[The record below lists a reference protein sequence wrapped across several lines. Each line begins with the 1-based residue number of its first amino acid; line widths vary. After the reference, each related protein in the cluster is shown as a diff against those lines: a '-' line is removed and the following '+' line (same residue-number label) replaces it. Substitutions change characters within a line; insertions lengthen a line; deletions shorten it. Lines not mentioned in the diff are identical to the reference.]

1 MFEWLKDKF
10 KKKEDEVK
18 EEIQEVKEEL
28 SEDNKEEEIED
39 IHEKLEEVEVKGNLS
54 EEDIKTSEKKEDTN
68 KEFQDKEVIED
79 ALGKKS
85 EKEDE
90 VKEEIQVSKGELSE
104 EKKEEDLEEIH
115 EKLEEGNLSNE
126 NIKTSEKK
134 EDTNKEFQDKE
145 VIENAL
151 EKKAEEKESEVKEEI
166 QAVKEELS
174 EDNKEHDIEEIE
186 NIHEKLEEVEEK
198 ENLPEEDIE
207 TSEKKEDTNK
217 EFQDKEVIED
227 AIEKK
232 AEEKE
237 SEVKEEIHEKLEE
250 VEEKGNLSEEDIKTS
265 EKKEDTNKE
274 FQDKEVIDDAI
285 ENKAEE
291 KEEEPKKVSLFQRLK
306 EGLDKTRKEV
316 GIKINTVLGAYVKID
331 DEMLEDLEDILVSAD
346 VGMETTMKLIDNL
359 RETIIREKVN
369 DPKEVKPL
377 LLEEAKK
384 LMNPE
389 LNTKINSEPPVII
402 LVVGVNG
409 VGKTTTI
416 GKLSQR
422 FKNENKSVLV
432 CAADTFR
439 AAAIDQLKEWGSRA
453 NVDVISHDEGSDPAA
468 VVFDAIEAAK
478 ARKTDVLIVD
488 TAGRLHN
495 KSNLMKELEKI
506 NRIISKKYPEA
517 NRENLLVLDS
527 TTGQNAINQAK
538 TFKEVTDISAIALTK
553 LDGTAK
559 GGVVIALQSE
569 LGIPIKL
576 IGVGEGIEDLQDF
589 NIDTFLETIFG

>member
-1 MFEWLKDKF
+1 MKLRKKF
-10 KKKEDEVK
+10 KKLKK
-18 EEIQEVKEEL
+18 NSLKTT
-28 SEDNKEEEIED
+28 KKIED
-39 IHEKLEEVEVKGNLS
+39 IHEKLEEVEEKGNLS
-54 EEDIKTSEKKEDTN
+54 EEDIKTSEKKEDIN
-68 KEFQDKEVIED
+68 EEFQDKEVIED
-79 ALGKKS
+79 ALEKKS

-90 VKEEIQVSKGELSE
+90 VKEEIQV
-104 EKKEEDLEEIH
+104 
-115 EKLEEGNLSNE
+115 
-126 NIKTSEKK
+126 
-134 EDTNKEFQDKE
+134 
-145 VIENAL
+145 
-151 EKKAEEKESEVKEEI
+151 VKEEF
-166 QAVKEELS
+166 S
-174 EDNKEHDIEEIE
+174 EGNKEQDIEEIDD
-186 NIHEKLEEVEEK
+186 IHEKLEEVEEK

-207 TSEKKEDTNK
+207 TSEKKEDSIE
-217 EFQDKEVIED
+217 EFQDKEAIED
-227 AIEKK
+227 TIE
-232 AEEKE
+232 
-237 SEVKEEIHEKLEE
+237 I
-250 VEEKGNLSEEDIKTS
+250 
-265 EKKEDTNKE
+265 
-274 FQDKEVIDDAI
+274 
-285 ENKAEE
+285 KAEE

>member
-39 IHEKLEEVEVKGNLS
+39 IHEKLEEVEEKGNLS

-104 EKKEEDLEEIH
+104 DKKEEDI
-115 EKLEEGNLSNE
+115 
-126 NIKTSEKK
+126 
-134 EDTNKEFQDKE
+134 
-145 VIENAL
+145 
-151 EKKAEEKESEVKEEI
+151 
-166 QAVKEELS
+166 
-174 EDNKEHDIEEIE
+174 
-186 NIHEKLEEVEEK
+186 
-198 ENLPEEDIE
+198 
-207 TSEKKEDTNK
+207 
-217 EFQDKEVIED
+217 
-227 AIEKK
+227 
-232 AEEKE
+232 
-237 SEVKEEIHEKLEE
+237 EEIHEKLEE

-265 EKKEDTNKE
+265 EKKEDTNNEFQDKEVIEDSIEKKAEEKESEVKEEIQISKEELSEDNKEEEIEDIHEKLEEVEEKENLPEDDIETSEKKEYTNKE
-274 FQDKEVIDDAI
+274 FQDKEVVEDAL
-285 ENKAEE
+285 EKKAEE

>member
-1 MFEWLKDKF
+1 MFEWFKDKF

-18 EEIQEVKEEL
+18 EELQEVKDEIS
-28 SEDNKEEEIED
+28 SEDNQEEELEE
-39 IHEKLEEVEVKGNLS
+39 IHEKLEKVSEEGNLS
-54 EEDIKTSEKKEDTN
+54 EEVLEASEDIEDTN
-68 KEFQDKEVIED
+68 EKFQDKEVIEE
-79 ALGKKS
+79 AIEKKT
-85 EKEDE
+85 EE
-90 VKEEIQVSKGELSE
+90 KEEIKE
-104 EKKEEDLEEIH
+104 EIKEEDKNLEEIH
-115 EKLEEGNLSNE
+115 EKLEEVSEEGNLSE
-126 NIKTSEKK
+126 EDLKTSEDI
-134 EDTNKEFQDKE
+134 EDTNEKFQDKE
-145 VIENAL
+145 VIE
-151 EKKAEEKESEVKEEI
+151 E
-166 QAVKEELS
+166 
-174 EDNKEHDIEEIE
+174 
-186 NIHEKLEEVEEK
+186 
-198 ENLPEEDIE
+198 
-207 TSEKKEDTNK
+207 
-217 EFQDKEVIED
+217 
-227 AIEKK
+227 
-232 AEEKE
+232 
-237 SEVKEEIHEKLEE
+237 
-250 VEEKGNLSEEDIKTS
+250 
-265 EKKEDTNKE
+265 
-274 FQDKEVIDDAI
+274 AI
-285 ENKAEE
+285 ENKTEE
-291 KEEEPKKVSLFQRLK
+291 KEVNNLEENSENLEEELEEITEAPKKASLFQRLK
-306 EGLDKTRKEV
+306 DGLDKTRKEV

-377 LLEEAKK
+377 LLKEAKK
-384 LMNPE
+384 LMNPK
-389 LNTKINSEPPVII
+389 LNTKINSDPPAII

-439 AAAIDQLKEWGSRA
+439 AAAIDQLKEWGIRA

-478 ARKTDVLIVD
+478 ARNTDVLIVD

-506 NRIISKKYPEA
+506 NRIITQKYPEA

-589 NIDTFLETIFG
+589 NIDTFLDTIFG

>member
-10 KKKEDEVK
+10 KKKDENENIEELVK
-18 EEIQEVKEEL
+18 ENI
-28 SEDNKEEEIED
+28 SEEE
-39 IHEKLEEVEVKGNLS
+39 K
-54 EEDIKTSEKKEDTN
+54 
-68 KEFQDKEVIED
+68 Q
-79 ALGKKS
+79 
-85 EKEDE
+85 
-90 VKEEIQVSKGELSE
+90 EEI
-104 EKKEEDLEEIH
+104 EEIH
-115 EKLEEGNLSNE
+115 EKLEEASEGGELSKE
-126 NIKTSEKK
+126 ELETSEEIK
-134 EDTNKEFQDKE
+134 DTNKSFQDSE

-151 EKKAEEKESEVKEEI
+151 DNKTDENISEEEKKEEI
-166 QAVKEELS
+166 
-174 EDNKEHDIEEIE
+174 EEI
-186 NIHEKLEEVEEK
+186 NEKLEEVSEEGELSK
-198 ENLPEEDIE
+198 EEEVEI
-207 TSEKKEDTNK
+207 SEEIKDTN
-217 EFQDKEVIED
+217 EAFQDDNVIKDATETKEKD
-227 AIEKK
+227 
-232 AEEKE
+232 
-237 SEVKEEIHEKLEE
+237 EVKEE
-250 VEEKGNLSEEDIKTS
+250 
-265 EKKEDTNKE
+265 
-274 FQDKEVIDDAI
+274 
-285 ENKAEE
+285 
-291 KEEEPKKVSLFQRLK
+291 PKKASLFQRLK
-306 EGLDKTRKEV
+306 DGLDKTRKEV
-316 GIKINTVLGAYVKID
+316 GIKINTVLGAYLKID
-331 DEMLEDLEDILVSAD
+331 DEMLEDLEDILISAD

-359 RETIIREKVN
+359 RETIIREKIN

-377 LLEEAKK
+377 LMAEAKK

-389 LNTKINSEPPVII
+389 LNSKINSEPPVII

-416 GKLSQR
+416 GKLSSR
-422 FKNENKSVLV
+422 FKIEGKSVLV

-439 AAAIDQLKEWGSRA
+439 AAAIDQLKEWGNRA
-453 NVDVISHDEGSDPAA
+453 NIDVISHDEGSDPAS

-506 NRIISKKYPEA
+506 NRIITNKYPEA

-576 IGVGEGIEDLQDF
+576 IGVGEGIDDLQDF

>member
-1 MFEWLKDKF
+1 MFEWFKDKF

-18 EEIQEVKEEL
+18 EEVQEVK
-28 SEDNKEEEIED
+28 DEIS
-39 IHEKLEEVEVKGNLS
+39 S
-54 EEDIKTSEKKEDTN
+54 EEN
-68 KEFQDKEVIED
+68 Q
-79 ALGKKS
+79 
-85 EKEDE
+85 
-90 VKEEIQVSKGELSE
+90 EE
-104 EKKEEDLEEIH
+104 LEEIH
-115 EKLEEGNLSNE
+115 EKLEEVSEEGNLSE
-126 NIKTSEKK
+126 EDLEASEEI
-134 EDTNKEFQDKE
+134 EDTNEKFQDKE
-145 VIENAL
+145 VIEEAIEN
-151 EKKAEEKESEVKEEI
+151 KTEEKEDSKEEFKEDELI
-166 QAVKEELS
+166 DDNLEEIKEEDKDL
-174 EDNKEHDIEEIE
+174 EEI
-186 NIHEKLEEVEEK
+186 HEMLEEVSEEG
-198 ENLPEEDIE
+198 NLSEEDLE
-207 TSEKKEDTNK
+207 ASEKIEDTNEK
-217 EFQDKEVIED
+217 FQDKEVIEE
-227 AIEKK
+227 AI
-232 AEEKE
+232 
-237 SEVKEEIHEKLEE
+237 
-250 VEEKGNLSEEDIKTS
+250 D
-265 EKKEDTNKE
+265 
-274 FQDKEVIDDAI
+274 
-285 ENKAEE
+285 NKAEE
-291 KEEEPKKVSLFQRLK
+291 KEENQENLEEEVEEVEEPKKASLFQRLMD
-306 EGLDKTRKEV
+306 GLDKTRKEV

-389 LNTKINSEPPVII
+389 LNTKINSDAPAII

-439 AAAIDQLKEWGSRA
+439 AAAIDQLKEWGIRA

-478 ARKTDVLIVD
+478 ARNTDVLIVD

-576 IGVGEGIEDLQDF
+576 IGVGEGIDDLQDF

>member
-1 MFEWLKDKF
+1 MFEWFKDKF

-18 EEIQEVKEEL
+18 EELQEVKNEIS
-28 SEDNKEEEIED
+28 SEDNQEE
-39 IHEKLEEVEVKGNLS
+39 N
-54 EEDIKTSEKKEDTN
+54 
-68 KEFQDKEVIED
+68 
-79 ALGKKS
+79 
-85 EKEDE
+85 
-90 VKEEIQVSKGELSE
+90 
-104 EKKEEDLEEIH
+104 LEEIH
-115 EKLEEGNLSNE
+115 EKLEEVSEEGNLSE
-126 NIKTSEKK
+126 EDLETSEEI
-134 EDTNKEFQDKE
+134 EDTNERFQDKE
-145 VIENAL
+145 VIEEAI
-151 EKKAEEKESEVKEEI
+151 EKKTEEIEDSKEEI
-166 QAVKEELS
+166 KEDQFTEDNLEEIKEEDKDL
-174 EDNKEHDIEEIE
+174 EEI
-186 NIHEKLEEVEEK
+186 HEMLEEVSEEG
-198 ENLPEEDIE
+198 NLSEEDLE
-207 TSEKKEDTNK
+207 ASEKIEDTNEK
-217 EFQDKEVIED
+217 FQDKEVIEE
-227 AIEKK
+227 AI
-232 AEEKE
+232 
-237 SEVKEEIHEKLEE
+237 
-250 VEEKGNLSEEDIKTS
+250 D
-265 EKKEDTNKE
+265 
-274 FQDKEVIDDAI
+274 
-285 ENKAEE
+285 NKAEE
-291 KEEEPKKVSLFQRLK
+291 KEENQENLEEEVEEVEEPKKASLFQRLMD
-306 EGLDKTRKEV
+306 GLDKTRKEV

-389 LNTKINSEPPVII
+389 LNTKINSDPPVII

-439 AAAIDQLKEWGSRA
+439 AAAIDQLKEWGIRA

-478 ARKTDVLIVD
+478 ARNTDVLIVD

-576 IGVGEGIEDLQDF
+576 IGVGEGIDDLQDF

>member
-18 EEIQEVKEEL
+18 EELKEVKEEL

-39 IHEKLEEVEVKGNLS
+39 IHEKLEEVEEKENLS

-90 VKEEIQVSKGELSE
+90 VKEEIQVSK
-104 EKKEEDLEEIH
+104 
-115 EKLEEGNLSNE
+115 
-126 NIKTSEKK
+126 
-134 EDTNKEFQDKE
+134 
-145 VIENAL
+145 
-151 EKKAEEKESEVKEEI
+151 
-166 QAVKEELS
+166 EELS
-174 EDNKEHDIEEIE
+174 EDNKEEDIEE
-186 NIHEKLEEVEEK
+186 IHEKLEEVEEK
-198 ENLPEEDIE
+198 GNLSEEDIE

-250 VEEKGNLSEEDIKTS
+250 VEEEINLSEEDIETS

-274 FQDKEVIDDAI
+274 FQDKEVIEDAL
-285 ENKAEE
+285 EKKAEE

>member
-39 IHEKLEEVEVKGNLS
+39 IHEKLEEVEEKGNLS
-54 EEDIKTSEKKEDTN
+54 EEDIKTSEKKGDTN

-79 ALGKKS
+79 ALEKKS

-90 VKEEIQVSKGELSE
+90 VKEEIQ
-104 EKKEEDLEEIH
+104 
-115 EKLEEGNLSNE
+115 
-126 NIKTSEKK
+126 
-134 EDTNKEFQDKE
+134 
-145 VIENAL
+145 
-151 EKKAEEKESEVKEEI
+151 
-166 QAVKEELS
+166 AVKEEFS
-174 EDNKEHDIEEIE
+174 EGNKEQDIEEIDD
-186 NIHEKLEEVEEK
+186 IHEKLEEVEEK
-198 ENLPEEDIE
+198 ENLPEEDIKI
-207 TSEKKEDTNK
+207 SEKKEDGIE

-227 AIEKK
+227 AIE
-232 AEEKE
+232 
-237 SEVKEEIHEKLEE
+237 I
-250 VEEKGNLSEEDIKTS
+250 
-265 EKKEDTNKE
+265 
-274 FQDKEVIDDAI
+274 
-285 ENKAEE
+285 KAEE

>member
-1 MFEWLKDKF
+1 MFEWFKDKF

-18 EEIQEVKEEL
+18 EEVQEVKDEISSEENQEEL
-28 SEDNKEEEIED
+28 EE
-39 IHEKLEEVEVKGNLS
+39 IHEKLEEVSEEGNLS
-54 EEDIKTSEKKEDTN
+54 EEDLEASEEIEDTN
-68 KEFQDKEVIED
+68 ERFQDKEVIEE
-79 ALGKKS
+79 AIENKTE
-85 EKEDE
+85 EKEDS
-90 VKEEIQVSKGELSE
+90 KEEFKEDEFTEDNLVE
-104 EKKEEDLEEIH
+104 EKEEDKDLEEIH
-115 EKLEEGNLSNE
+115 EKLEKVEEAGDLSKE
-126 NIKTSEKK
+126 EVETSEGI
-134 EDTNKEFQDKE
+134 EDTNEKFQDKE
-145 VIENAL
+145 VIE
-151 EKKAEEKESEVKEEI
+151 E
-166 QAVKEELS
+166 
-174 EDNKEHDIEEIE
+174 
-186 NIHEKLEEVEEK
+186 
-198 ENLPEEDIE
+198 
-207 TSEKKEDTNK
+207 
-217 EFQDKEVIED
+217 
-227 AIEKK
+227 AI
-232 AEEKE
+232 
-237 SEVKEEIHEKLEE
+237 
-250 VEEKGNLSEEDIKTS
+250 D
-265 EKKEDTNKE
+265 
-274 FQDKEVIDDAI
+274 
-285 ENKAEE
+285 NKAEE
-291 KEEEPKKVSLFQRLK
+291 KEENQENLEEEVEEVTEEPKKASLFQRLMD
-306 EGLDKTRKEV
+306 GLDKTRKEV

-389 LNTKINSEPPVII
+389 LNTKINSDPPVII

-439 AAAIDQLKEWGSRA
+439 AAAIDQLKEWGIRA

-478 ARKTDVLIVD
+478 ARNTDVLIVD

-576 IGVGEGIEDLQDF
+576 IGVGEGIDDLQDF